1 MQPSN
6 PFLFIPQI
14 GTLLLLLGLSAACA
28 ERQPMLRPTFNGD
41 MDLLINPAS
50 TDERYRSFN
59 DGAGVTSSEPLGSP
73 MTSPCNDPLKDSA
86 YGTIG
91 SGHGG
96 VVKMQ
101 PSNPF
106 LFIPQIGT
114 LLLLLG
120 LSAACAERQP
130 MLRPTFNGDMDLLIN
145 PASTDERYR
154 SFNDGAGVTSSE
166 PLGSPMTS
174 PLKKNEV
181 GIEKRV
187 TRSRQK

>member
-59 DGAGVTSSEPLGSP
+59 DGAGVTS
-73 MTSPCNDPLKDSA
+73 
-86 YGTIG
+86 
-91 SGHGG
+91 
-96 VVKMQ
+96 
-101 PSNPF
+101 
-106 LFIPQIGT
+106 
-114 LLLLLG
+114 
-120 LSAACAERQP
+120 
-130 MLRPTFNGDMDLLIN
+130 
-145 PASTDERYR
+145 
-154 SFNDGAGVTSSE
+154 
-166 PLGSPMTS
+166 
-174 PLKKNEV
+174 
-181 GIEKRV
+181 V